1 MLIINLRAD
10 LLSGSLRYQV
20 PRNCSGMLVNLEPGY
35 FFFKLGLNSFAC
47 LDALCVAELLNRSGT
62 TRTVGTG

>member
-1 MLIINLRAD
+1 
-10 LLSGSLRYQV
+10 
-20 PRNCSGMLVNLEPGY
+20 MLVNLEPGC